1 MITRLKISGFKN
13 LVDVDI
19 HLGPF
24 TCIAGPNA
32 VGKSNLFD
40 AIRFLSLTASH
51 TLLEAAMLV
60 RNEDARQGDVR
71 GLFHRVADATD
82 ERMRFEVEMIVPRK
96 AQDDLGQ
103 PALATAN
110 FLRYTLEL
118 RYRGE
123 QGNEDFGRS
132 PIEILR
138 EELVH
143 IPVSQQGSSLP
154 FHPASSWRKT
164 AIETKHR
171 SAPFISTGGEGAT
184 RVISLH
190 QDGGSRG
197 RAVKNPASQPRTVL
211 SVVNADEGPTAVCA
225 KRELESW
232 VQLQLE
238 PTELRKSDSM
248 RAPFHL
254 TAAGGNLPATLY
266 RLAHSGAMSSGGA
279 GADVT
284 REAVYA
290 RVANR
295 LKDLIE
301 DVTAV
306 GVERDEKR
314 ELLTLQVTGRDGTIH
329 PARSLSDGTLRF
341 LALAV
346 MELDPV
352 IQGVICI
359 EEPENGISP
368 ARIPAMLE
376 LLRDIATDETDAVD
390 ADNPLRQVIINTH
403 APAVVL
409 VVQDAA
415 LLMAESREA
424 MQGAAR
430 FNKVVFS
437 HFDGT
442 WRDACDE
449 QARVVTKGSL
459 LAYLNPVPRADDGL
473 DSFYAG
479 IGRKTLSPPKSK
491 ECRVV
496 DRDDLQPLLLHVAES
511 RP

>member
-13 LVDVDI
+13 LVDVDV

-51 TLLEAAMLV
+51 TLLESAAHV
-60 RNEDARQGDVR
+60 RNEDARNGDVR
-71 GLFHRVADATD
+71 GLFHRVAATTND
-82 ERMRFEVEMIVPRK
+82 LMRFEVEMIVPRN
-96 AQDDLGQ
+96 ARDDLGQ
-103 PALATAN
+103 PARATAN

-123 QGNEDFGRS
+123 QSNEEYGRS
-132 PIEILR
+132 PIEILK

-143 IPVSQQGSSLP
+143 IPISSQAACLP
-154 FHPASSWRKT
+154 FGAGTAWRKS

-171 SAPFISTGGEGAT
+171 SAPFISTKVEGAT

-238 PTELRKSDSM
+238 PAALRDSDSIH
-248 RAPFHL
+248 APFHL
-254 TAAGGNLPATLY
+254 TAAGRHLPATLY
-266 RLAHSGAMSSGGA
+266 RLAHMGIGDANEVA
-279 GADVT
+279 AEAT
-284 REAVYA
+284 RDAVYA
-290 RVANR
+290 RVTNR

-301 DVTAV
+301 DVAAV
-306 GVERDEKR
+306 TVDRDEKR
-314 ELLTLQVTGRDGTIH
+314 ELLTLQVTGRDQTTH
-329 PARSLSDGTLRF
+329 SARALSDGTLRF
-341 LALAV
+341 LALTV
-346 MELDPV
+346 MELDPTT
-352 IQGVICI
+352 QGVVCI

-368 ARIPAMLE
+368 LRIPAMLE
-376 LLRDIATDETDAVD
+376 LLRDIATDETEPVD
-390 ADNPLRQVIINTH
+390 SDNPLRQVIINTH

-409 VVQDAA
+409 VVPDTS
-415 LLMAESREA
+415 LLMAETREA
-424 MQGAAR
+424 VQGHVR

-437 HFDGT
+437 HLGDT
-442 WRDACDE
+442 WRDRCDG
-449 QARVVTKGSL
+449 QSQIVSKGSM

-473 DSFYAG
+473 DAFYAR
-479 IGRKTLSPPKSK
+479 IGRAHVSSPRRG
-491 ECRVV
+491 EHRVV
-496 DRDDLQPLLLHVAES
+496 DRDDIQPLLLHVAES
-511 RP
+511 QR